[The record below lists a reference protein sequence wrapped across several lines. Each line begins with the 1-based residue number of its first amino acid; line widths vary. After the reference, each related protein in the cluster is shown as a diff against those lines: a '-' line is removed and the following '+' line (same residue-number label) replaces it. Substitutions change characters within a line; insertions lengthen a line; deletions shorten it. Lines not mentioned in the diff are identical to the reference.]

1 MMNERWQ
8 RVDELYH
15 LALERQ
21 GSERAAFLETACKGD
36 DALRREVESLLA
48 SDDQAQSF
56 LAESA
61 MDVAAKE
68 LAQFPEPSRVGEH
81 LGSYELLAPLGA
93 GGMGEVYRAR
103 DVRLGRIVAIKILA
117 PTVAHDAEFR
127 RRFAREARTIS
138 QLSHPHICAL
148 YDIGQQPPSAGRGP
162 VVDYLVL
169 EYLEGETL
177 AERLARGPLPLPTAL
192 QVAIQ
197 IASALDTAHRAGV
210 VHRDLKPGNVFLV
223 RSASNTVTAKLL
235 DFGVAKT
242 PAASTGEAT
251 GTDLTATGMILGT
264 VQYMAPEQLEGR
276 EADTRSD
283 IFSFGA
289 ALYEML
295 TGRKAFEGGSRA
307 GVMAAILE
315 RDPVPIATLQP
326 EIPPLLT
333 RIVDTC
339 LAKNPDDRC
348 QTMRDLAHELT
359 WVRDGDAARTSPREA
374 NADRSRRG
382 IRWWVAAATISA
394 VIATAAAGGFWYYA
408 GRATA
413 FSERDTIVVADFVN
427 DTGDTVFD
435 GTLKQAV
442 SVKLEESPFV
452 SVFPEE
458 RVRETVRMMERP
470 VDTRVTGAIARE
482 VCQRHG
488 VKALV
493 AGSIASLGNQF
504 VAALEAMD
512 CATGEVIA
520 RAQSE
525 ASNKEGVLRAVGEA
539 TVTLRGRLG
548 ESLASIQTR
557 NVPIEQATTS
567 SLEAFKAFTIGND
580 LRFRTGGNSMPFYHR
595 AVELDPDFAMAYVR
609 IAVGYQGQ
617 GQQRTLARKYI
628 QEAYNRRDR
637 VTDRER
643 AYITAQYHSHWG
655 NLPKA
660 IESFEIWKR
669 TYPGDLAAHNNLASV
684 YSWIGA
690 VDQSLASAL
699 EAMRIDPNA
708 FAPYTWIGDAYL
720 ALGRV
725 EEAEAIIDQAIART
739 PGGAFP
745 YTSRYRLAFL
755 RGDATGME
763 QALVELKK
771 IRPGLEVFSL
781 RAEVAVLS
789 GRITSAEE
797 LTRQAAT
804 VVRERSNTEHAGN
817 LLAELATT
825 LALVGRPEAARAAAA
840 EALKISDSQ
849 AVAITAAQL
858 YGRIGPPATARAL
871 IDRVAQE
878 TPSTDTLVNAV
889 GLPLARALLELSAGS
904 AETAIATLR
913 SAEPYDAYDFSV
925 LHARASAYLAAGH
938 SAEALQE
945 YRKIIDRGRWLSDMT
960 REYRVVYPLAHLGVA
975 RAAAAAGDLA
985 TSRQAYQGFFKIW
998 KDADAELPVLIAAKQ
1013 EYARLMP

>member
-1 MMNERWQ
+1 MTNERWQ

-15 LALERQ
+15 AALERE
-21 GSERAAFLETACKGD
+21 GTERAAFLETACKGD

-48 SDDQAQSF
+48 SDDDAGSF

-61 MDVAAKE
+61 MSVAAGE
-68 LAQFPEPSRVGEH
+68 LAQSPAPSRVGAR

-103 DVRLGRIVAIKILA
+103 DLRLGRIVAIKILA
-117 PTVAHDAEFR
+117 SHVADDPEFR

-148 YDIGQQPPSAGRGP
+148 YDVGQQAPSAGTGP

-169 EYLEGETL
+169 EYLDGETL
-177 AERLARGPLPLPTAL
+177 ADRLARGALPLSTAL
-192 QVAIQ
+192 QVAVQ
-197 IASALDTAHRAGV
+197 IASALDTAHRAGI

-223 RSASNTVTAKLL
+223 RGASSGVTAKLL
-235 DFGVAKT
+235 DFGVAKA
-242 PAASTGEAT
+242 PAVSTGETIAS
-251 GTDLTATGMILGT
+251 DLTATGMILGT

-276 EADTRSD
+276 EADARTD

-289 ALYEML
+289 LLYEMF
-295 TGRKAFEGGSRA
+295 TGRKAFEGSSRA
-307 GVMAAILE
+307 SVMAGILE
-315 RDPVPIATLQP
+315 RDPLPIATLQP

-348 QTMRDLAHELT
+348 QTMRDLLHELT
-359 WVRDGDAARTSPREA
+359 WVRDGDVARTSPPDVDA
-374 NADRSRRG
+374 GRSRRG
-382 IRWWVAAATISA
+382 IRGWVAASA
-394 VIATAAAGGFWYYA
+394 IAAAIAAAAAGGFWYYA

-413 FSERDTIVVADFVN
+413 FAERDTIVVADFVN

-458 RVRETVRMMERP
+458 RVRETLGMMERP

-493 AGSIASLGNQF
+493 AGSIASLGSQY
-504 VAALEAMD
+504 VVALEAMN
-512 CATGEVIA
+512 CTSGEVIA
-520 RAQSE
+520 RAQAE
-525 ASNKEGVLRAVGEA
+525 ASAKEGVLRTVGEA

-557 NVPIEQATTS
+557 NAPIEQATTS

-580 LRFRTGGNSMPFYHR
+580 LRFRVGGGGMPFYHR

-609 IAVGYQGQ
+609 LAVGYQGQ
-617 GQQRTLARKYI
+617 QRRKYI

-637 VTDRER
+637 VTDYER
-643 AYITAQYHSHWG
+643 AYITAQYHSFWG
-655 NLPKA
+655 NVPKA

-669 TYPGDLAAHNNLASV
+669 TYPADSIAPNNLASL
-684 YSWIGA
+684 YWRIGA
-690 VDQSLASAL
+690 VDKSLASAL
-699 EAMRIDPNA
+699 EALRMDPNA
-708 FAPYTWIGDAYL
+708 FAPYTFVGPAYL

-725 EEAEAIIDQAIART
+725 DEAKAIIDQAIART

-745 YTSRYRLAFL
+745 YVSRYKLAFL
-755 RGDATGME
+755 RGDTNGME
-763 QALVELKK
+763 QALAGLKK
-771 IRPGLEVFSL
+771 KRPNAVSRLL
-781 RAEVAVLS
+781 AEVAAFS
-789 GRITSAEE
+789 GRIAAAGE
-797 LTRQAAT
+797 LTET
-804 VVRERSNTEHAGN
+804 LVVRDRSTAPEAIGT
-817 LLAELATT
+817 LLAGHATT
-825 LALVGRPEAARAAAA
+825 LALVGWPEAARAAAA
-840 EALKISDSQ
+840 EALKISDSPN
-849 AVAITAAQL
+849 VALAAAHL
-858 YGRIGPPATARAL
+858 YARIGPAATAQAR

-878 TPSTDTLVNAV
+878 TPPTDTLVHAV
-889 GLPLARALLELSAGS
+889 GIPLARALLESADGQ
-904 AETAIATLR
+904 AEKAIASLR
-913 SAEPYDAYDFSV
+913 AAEPYDTYDFNV
-925 LHARASAYLAAGH
+925 LHARASAYLAAGR
-938 SAEALQE
+938 AVDAMNE
-945 YRKIIDRGRWLSDMT
+945 YRKILDRGRWLLP
-960 REYRVVYPLAHLGVA
+960 REYPFAQLGLA
-975 RAAAAAGDLA
+975 RAAAAAVDVA
-985 TSRQAYQGFFKIW
+985 KSRQAYEEFFKLW
-998 KDADAELPVLIAAKQ
+998 KDADPDLPILIAAKQ
-1013 EYARLMP
+1013 EYARLKS